1 VKAKILLVD
10 DDPDLVRALRL
21 RLRANNYEVATASDG
36 YAAIASAQKERPSL
50 IILDLGLPV
59 GDGFVVLERL
69 QNSDTLAGIPVIVL
83 SARDPQSNEERAL
96 KAGAAAFFQKPADN
110 DELLNVIRV
119 SLGSGKAAAAPWPS
133 RVTPESARRRFWRPP
148 AWRRAGSGGWSC
160 ARAAPTWRAASRSAS
175 LANSSSDHAARRPP
189 RSKRRCSGE
198 RPRQRD
204 NCSRAT
210 A

>member
-1 VKAKILLVD
+1 MMKPKILVVD

-36 YAAIASAQKERPSL
+36 YAAIACAQKERPAL

-59 GDGFVVLERL
+59 GDGFVVLDRL

-110 DELLNVIRV
+110 DELMNVIRV
-119 SLGSGKAAAAPWPS
+119 SVSPGQQQPAPWPS
-133 RVTPESARRRFWRPP
+133 
-148 AWRRAGSGGWSC
+148 
-160 ARAAPTWRAASRSAS
+160 
-175 LANSSSDHAARRPP
+175 
-189 RSKRRCSGE
+189 
-198 RPRQRD
+198 
-204 NCSRAT
+204 
-210 A
+210 